1 MSNGEILRG
10 KPGLP
15 LYGKNGTIL
24 YRTAISMTCN
34 IVISWSGGKDLDI
47 CAFYTH
53 YPSVWMGYRP
63 VDQVNSINDGDGFT
77 ASWGGDNT
85 TGGPETVSLAYSGS
99 QGLGGRSFEIHAN
112 WYSTGTDDQ
121 GNELSGGG
129 PATISATDSA
139 GNTKSFTLM
148 PATSKRRAATAGDP
162 GARLS
167 FNVNGTL
174 KSITAC

>member
-1 MSNGEILRG
+1 MATGEVLRG
-10 KPGLP
+10 RSGLP

-24 YRTAISMTCN
+24 YAEPVTMSVDIT
-34 IVISWSGGKDLDI
+34 VSWSGGKDVDI
-47 CAFYTH
+47 CACFDVVSGEIGFGH
-53 YPSVWMGYRP
+53 S
-63 VDQVNSINDGDGFT
+63 SEINADGFVARWT
-77 ASWGGDNT
+77 SGDNT
-85 TGGPETVSLAYSGS
+85 SGGPETVHIEYSGS
-99 QGLGGRSFEIHAN
+99 RSSLLDVHFDVHAN

-148 PATSKRRAATAGDP
+148 PATSKHRAATAGDP